1 MLVAE
6 RYRLQASIGRG
17 GMGEVW
23 QATDEVLGRA
33 VAVKLLLGDEADSA
47 ASARFRLEAQT
58 AARLSHPYVV
68 AVFDF
73 GAWDDRFYLVMELVE
88 GRSLAQELTA
98 SGTLGADRVA
108 TIAAQAA
115 AGLAA
120 AHREGIVH
128 RDIKPGNLLVDAQGT
143 VKIGDFG
150 IARFVDDPSSALTT
164 AGQIVGTSLY
174 LAPERALGRPAS
186 AASDVYSLGCV
197 LYQLLTGR
205 PPFQGESA
213 TITLHQHI
221 DMAPVPPRERGSQ
234 LPPAFENYLLG
245 LLAKQPEDRPT
256 AQEVADWFGTGAWQ
270 GRAEPLP
277 VAAQQPRTQ
286 VSYATAPPRQQPGG
300 ADSGAP
306 TTYRLPATA
315 AQPNGRSAHG
325 GRSAHAARSGPLPAP
340 APSSHASHSARSGP
354 SRRAR
359 PSGGGGGRGGV
370 GTAVRRRPR
379 VFGILAGAVIF
390 VLAVLAGMSMF
401 SPDDTTPEGGSKD
414 APPSAGATENS
425 SGRSAT
431 GAPVAGTVDQGQD
444 QNRGR
449 ERGGEQGQEAG
460 TAPDVDPAPT
470 ASPSVTKEIPEGG
483 PDPAAGDAEKPRKP
497 GRGGEEL
504 PDGADDEDDTDD
516 GEE

>member
-128 RDIKPGNLLVDAQGT
+128 RDIKPGNLLADAQGT

-213 TITLHQHI
+213 TVTLHQHI
-221 DMAPVPPRERGSQ
+221 DMAPVPPRERGIQ

-286 VSYATAPPRQQPGG
+286 VSYGGAPPQPGG

-315 AQPNGRSAHG
+315 AQPT
-325 GRSAHAARSGPLPAP
+325 GRSAHAARSGPLPS
-340 APSSHASHSARSGP
+340 PSPPPSHSARSGP

-359 PSGGGGGRGGV
+359 PTGGGGGRGGV

-379 VFGILAGAVIF
+379 VFGILAGAVLF
-390 VLAVLAGMSMF
+390 VLAVLAGMQMF
-401 SPDDTTPEGGSKD
+401 SPDNTSSEDGSKD
-414 APPSAGATENS
+414 GTPSAGAS
-425 SGRSAT
+425 AGPSGGSAT
-431 GAPVAGTVDQGQD
+431 GKPVAGAVDQEQD
-444 QNRGR
+444 QDAGQ
-449 ERGGEQGQEAG
+449 GGDQSGEQGQGAG
-460 TAPDVDPAPT
+460 GTSDVNTVPS
-470 ASPSVTKEIPEGG
+470 ASPSVTEEIPEVV
-483 PDPAAGDAEKPRKP
+483 PDPAKDAEKPRKP
-497 GRGGEEL
+497 GKGEED
-504 PDGADDEDDTDD
+504 PSDDREEDDDADD